1 MLVIFP
7 YLTILAE
14 DSSDCQFYE
23 LFLGEKLPSTGFPL
37 LAEDGLLNEVLVAAS
52 GVEILFIMI
61 LLL

>member
-1 MLVIFP
+1 
-7 YLTILAE
+7 
-14 DSSDCQFYE
+14 
-23 LFLGEKLPSTGFPL
+23 LGEKLPSTGFPL